1 MPQRKRRSLNFL
13 SYENRAANRFAP
25 LLFVTFVTLQ
35 LALLLATIRGFFRPT
50 WDQHMASGVVAI
62 LLTCLVCNVM
72 LCFGEYFFHRY
83 ILHIETVRFLRS
95 LCASHLTHHKL
106 TSIRFNEHTGT
117 VRSAY
122 PIGDAAH
129 DDQSTFPP
137 WALIPF
143 FAFFTPFFAPMAF
156 SFPRLPIL
164 ISGYTAIAI
173 AHVIYEVLHAVHHQP
188 YELFWK
194 PRLEHPIFGGAWT
207 WLYGFH
213 QAHHA
218 NYRCNINVAG
228 FFGIPLADLVF
239 GTYRRP
245 NPLLLDGA
253 RATKADARRLL
264 PQPRWP
270 VSWFDRI
277 VFKRR
282 RWMVRRP

>member
-1 MPQRKRRSLNFL
+1 MSAPCRLARKPEDLPTPPAFLPDEDLDASWEGGSEPRHQSSCRSRSRFQMRSFTRGGEVDQHTREGPARGPLWRRPRRSSAAGCSDMESRRASAQAQVPEL
-13 SYENRAANRFAP
+13 SV
-25 LLFVTFVTLQ
+25 L
-35 LALLLATIRGFFRPT
+35 
-50 WDQHMASGVVAI
+50 
-62 LLTCLVCNVM
+62 
-72 LCFGEYFFHRY
+72 
-83 ILHIETVRFLRS
+83 
-95 LCASHLTHHKL
+95 
-106 TSIRFNEHTGT
+106 
-117 VRSAY
+117 
-122 PIGDAAH
+122 
-129 DDQSTFPP
+129 
-137 WALIPF
+137 
-143 FAFFTPFFAPMAF
+143 
-156 SFPRLPIL
+156 RLPIL

-194 PRLEHPIFGGAWT
+194 PRLEHPIFGGAWA

-245 NPLLLDGA
+245 SPLLLDGA

>member
-1 MPQRKRRSLNFL
+1 M
-13 SYENRAANRFAP
+13 
-25 LLFVTFVTLQ
+25 TFVTLQ

-62 LLTCLVCNVM
+62 LLTCLVCN
-72 LCFGEYFFHRY
+72 
-83 ILHIETVRFLRS
+83 
-95 LCASHLTHHKL
+95 
-106 TSIRFNEHTGT
+106 
-117 VRSAY
+117 
-122 PIGDAAH
+122 
-129 DDQSTFPP
+129 
-137 WALIPF
+137 
-143 FAFFTPFFAPMAF
+143 APMAF

-245 NPLLLDGA
+245 SPLLLDGA